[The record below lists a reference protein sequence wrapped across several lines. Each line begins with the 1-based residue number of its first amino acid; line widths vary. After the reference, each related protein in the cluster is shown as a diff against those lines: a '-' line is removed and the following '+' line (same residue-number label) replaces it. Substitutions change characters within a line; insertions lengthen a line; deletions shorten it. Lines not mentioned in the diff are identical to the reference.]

1 MKMRIFEDD
10 LTIFVAS
17 KDIRNQSSTLK
28 FSGKIYATSSVGRK
42 IVVRSSEQS
51 KKTRTRRSR
60 VSAPFLP
67 GFGSGSC
74 ILRSMGKS
82 TRCVYIDVPDCAYQ
96 EGLCLEIC
104 YAR

>member
-51 KKTRTRRSR
+51 KKPRTRRSR
-60 VSAPFLP
+60 VSAPFLAC
-67 GFGSGSC
+67 FGSGSC
-74 ILRSMGKS
+74 ILLTMGKS
-82 TRCVYIDVPDCAYQ
+82 TRCVYIDVPDCTYE
-96 EGLCLEIC
+96 EGLCFATYC
-104 YAR
+104 AR